1 MLIKVSFTTNHV
13 DPRRYYLV
21 CWAEHMLLL
30 TLTWF
35 TDDKLLAII
44 EMKTIR
50 NGSHV

>member
-21 CWAEHMLLL
+21 CWAGHMLLL
-30 TLTWF
+30 TLTRF
-35 TDDKLLAII
+35 TDDTLLAII